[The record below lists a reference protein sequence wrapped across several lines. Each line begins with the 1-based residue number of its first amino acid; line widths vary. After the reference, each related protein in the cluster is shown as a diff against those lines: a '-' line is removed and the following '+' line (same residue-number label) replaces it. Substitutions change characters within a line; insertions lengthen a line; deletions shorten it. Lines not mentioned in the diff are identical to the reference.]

1 MDRSKIRSGRVQ
13 TRTLSGI
20 GYSLR
25 NERHPGTAV
34 RTNASP
40 TDRPLLG
47 PQSSWNSGMHGHN
60 RTPFIG
66 YHRVYVCQG
75 PALRLRD
82 RSDRVV
88 RLTDIGAVS
97 VVLTSWLYLSSA
109 LRKLIEVLIGIEDS
123 LGLIYTCT
131 AWHVILLN
139 VSLAYIRQ
147 SDVRAAVVYQYRSV
161 AGDHI

>member
-1 MDRSKIRSGRVQ
+1 
-13 TRTLSGI
+13 
-20 GYSLR
+20 
-25 NERHPGTAV
+25 
-34 RTNASP
+34 
-40 TDRPLLG
+40 
-47 PQSSWNSGMHGHN
+47 MHGHN

-161 AGDHI
+161 AGDHIVRVASLRWAGWAHSADHAIEVQCWRDGLAERIDGWR